1 LELKKYELKK
11 TEMDKES
18 EHAQKRM
25 EDELTRKK
33 MFLEL
38 DRSELELLKNS
49 PELLLLTP
57 QAARLAEASQ
67 SMKNART
74 VVSLSPNDMSIGSE
88 LIGLF
93 QKFMEKAVNS
103 QPKKGEESDKGLK

>member
-1 LELKKYELKK
+1 
-11 TEMDKES
+11 
-18 EHAQKRM
+18 
-25 EDELTRKK
+25 

-49 PELLLLTP
+49 PELLMLTP

-67 SMKNART
+67 SLKNART
-74 VVSLSPNDMSIGSE
+74 VVSLSPHEMSLGSE

-93 QKFMEKAVNS
+93 QKFLEKAVNG
-103 QPKKGEESDKGLK
+103 QPKKIEDLKKESK